1 MKENLKFSD
10 YPFIVPTVKRT
21 INKLESL
28 IQDLKEC
35 GSEHTAS
42 LAIKHWNKYMDELQT
57 EIGVIYVLYTLES
70 NNKAYKRANDQ
81 VDELVPLI
89 NKYATDFQK
98 ILAKARYKKDLEKK
112 LGKFYFKKIDFSLR
126 SFDEKILQD
135 CIEENKLVS
144 KYGEIMGTAQIP
156 FRDKVLNLSELGKY
170 TQDTDRDTRKE
181 AATALDKWLGEHNQ
195 ELGDLYSQ
203 LVTLRDGMAK
213 KLGFKNYIEL
223 GYLRMG
229 RYDYNPKMVA
239 NYRKQIEDVVVPLCK
254 KLYKAQAKGLGIKN
268 PQYYDYNVAFKTG
281 NPVPAGDEA
290 YLVKA
295 AKKMYHSLSKESGE
309 FFDFMVSH
317 ELLDLTARAG
327 KQPGGYCTFFPK
339 YGAPFIFSN
348 FNGTSGDVDV
358 LTHEGGHAFQ
368 AYMCQDFKIP
378 EYREATMESCEIHSM
393 SMEFFAWP
401 YMKDFFGKDDT
412 KYRYKHLSSCIEFLP
427 YGVCVD
433 HFQHWVYEHPK
444 ATHEERC
451 AQWKELESRYNPE
464 RVFDGLPTLN
474 NGTYWLRQGHIFNS
488 PFYYI
493 DYTLAQVVAFQFL
506 LTDQKDHAKAW
517 KKYVKLVKCGG
528 KYPFCEL
535 LEHNKLRN
543 PFEEGTIKKV
553 ITGCEKILKG
563 IDTSKF

>member
-1 MKENLKFSD
+1 MKEDLKFSD
-10 YPFIVPTVKRT
+10 YPFIVPTQKRT
-21 INKLESL
+21 VNKLEGL
-28 IQDLKEC
+28 IQELKEC
-35 GSEHTAS
+35 GSDITAS
-42 LAIKHWNKYMDELQT
+42 TALKHWNKYMDDLQT
-57 EIGVIYVLYTLES
+57 EISIIYVLYSLDS
-70 NNKAYKRANDQ
+70 NNKAYKRAQDQ
-81 VDELVPLI
+81 VDELIPLI
-89 NKYATDFQK
+89 NKYATDYQK
-98 ILAKARYKKDLEKK
+98 ILANAKYRKKLEEK
-112 LGKFYFKKIDFSLR
+112 LGKFYFKKIDFSLK
-126 SFDEKILQD
+126 SFNEIILAD
-135 CIEENKLVS
+135 CIEENKLTS
-144 KYGEIMGTAQIP
+144 KYGEILGTTQIP
-156 FRDKVLNLSELGKY
+156 FRGEVLNLSQIGKY
-170 TQDTDRDTRKE
+170 IQDKDRDTRKE
-181 AATALDKWLGEHNQ
+181 AAKALDGWLGEHDEEIGNI
-195 ELGDLYSQ
+195 YSQ

-239 NYRKQIEDVVVPLCK
+239 NYRKQIEEFVVPACK
-254 KLYKAQAKGLGIKN
+254 KLYKEQVKNLGIKN
-268 PQYYDYNVAFKTG
+268 PQYYDYTVSFKSG

-290 YLVKA
+290 YLVGCA
-295 AKKMYHSLSKESGE
+295 NKMYHALSKESGE

-317 ELLDLTARAG
+317 ELLDLSARAG
-327 KQPGGYCTFFPK
+327 KQPGGYCTSFPK

-368 AYMCQDFKIP
+368 AYMCRNFKIP
-378 EYREATMESCEIHSM
+378 EYRDATMESCEIHSM

-401 YMKDFFGKDDT
+401 YMKDFFKDDEL
-412 KYRYKHLSSCIEFLP
+412 KYRYHHLAGALEFLP

-433 HFQHWVYEHPK
+433 HFQHWVYEHPT

-451 AQWKELESRYNPE
+451 KAWKELEGRYNPE
-464 RVFDGLPTLN
+464 KKFDELPTLG
-474 NGTYWLRQGHIFNS
+474 NGRYWMRQAHIFSS

-506 LTDQKDHAKAW
+506 LLDQKSHEKAW

-535 LEHNKLRN
+535 LEHNKLKN
-543 PFEEGTIKKV
+543 PFEDGTVKKV
-553 ITGCEKILKG
+553 VSGCMKILKE